1 VQSAEFVYRMED
13 VLDLYHVPYDP
24 NFPYVCF
31 DESNK
36 QLVAEKRSAVEP
48 EPGHVERYDYEY
60 QRNGVRNLFLFFSPL
75 GSWRHVKVTEHRTH
89 LEWADCMKD
98 LVDVHFP
105 QATRIRVI
113 QDNLNTHNPAF
124 LYEVF
129 EPAEAKRILD
139 KLEFH
144 YTPKHGSWL
153 NMAEIE
159 FSVLA
164 RQCLDRRIP
173 DEETLIQEIRSW
185 EDRRNEIKA
194 TVDWQFTTKDA
205 RTKLKKLYP
214 SIET

>member
-1 VQSAEFVYRMED
+1 
-13 VLDLYHVPYDP
+13 
-24 NFPYVCF
+24 
-31 DESNK
+31 
-36 QLVAEKRSAVEP
+36 
-48 EPGHVERYDYEY
+48 
-60 QRNGVRNLFLFFSPL
+60 
-75 GSWRHVKVTEHRTH
+75 
-89 LEWADCMKD
+89 
-98 LVDVHFP
+98 
-105 QATRIRVI
+105 
-113 QDNLNTHNPAF
+113 

-159 FSVLA
+159 FSVLS

-185 EDRRNEIKA
+185 EEHRNEIKA

-205 RTKLKKLYP
+205 RIKLKKLYP
-214 SIET
+214 SIND

>member
-1 VQSAEFVYRMED
+1 
-13 VLDLYHVPYDP
+13 
-24 NFPYVCF
+24 
-31 DESNK
+31 
-36 QLVAEKRSAVEP
+36 
-48 EPGHVERYDYEY
+48 
-60 QRNGVRNLFLFFSPL
+60 
-75 GSWRHVKVTEHRTH
+75 
-89 LEWADCMKD
+89 MKD

-129 EPAEAKRILD
+129 EPAEAKRILN

-173 DEETLIQEIRSW
+173 DEETLIQEIHSW
-185 EDRRNEIKA
+185 EEHRNQIKA
-194 TVDWQFTTKDA
+194 TVDWQFTTHDA
-205 RTKLKKLYP
+205 RIKLKKLYP
-214 SIET
+214 SINN

>member
-1 VQSAEFVYRMED
+1 MED
-13 VLDLYHVPYDP
+13 VLDIYHLPYDP
-24 NFPYVCF
+24 NYPYVCF

-36 QLVAEKRSAVEP
+36 QLVAEKRIPVPA
-48 EPGHVERYDYEY
+48 EPGQLERYDYEY

-75 GSWRHVKVTEHRTH
+75 VSWRHVKVTEQRTH
-89 LEWADCMKD
+89 VEWAYCMKD

-105 QATRIRVI
+105 NAIRIRVI

-124 LYEVF
+124 LYQVF
-129 EPAEAKRILD
+129 EPTEAKRILN

-159 FSVLA
+159 FSVLL
-164 RQCLDRRIP
+164 RQCLDRRIA

-185 EDRRNEIKA
+185 EEHRNEIKA
-194 TVDWQFTTKDA
+194 TIDWQFTTDDA
-205 RTKLKKLYP
+205 RIKLKKLYP
-214 SIET
+214 SIND